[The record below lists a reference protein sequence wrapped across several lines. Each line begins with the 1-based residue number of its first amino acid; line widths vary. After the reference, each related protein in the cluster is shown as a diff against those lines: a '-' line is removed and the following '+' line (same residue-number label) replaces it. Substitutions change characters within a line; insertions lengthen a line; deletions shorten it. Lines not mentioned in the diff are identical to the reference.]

1 MGAADHRS
9 YWRMSYKLSLHGLFF
24 GVFVL
29 FVILIPANNSFEVLG
44 LMRGELEYGAWSD
57 PITPLHLKIIKDVF
71 LFLAVLL
78 AFLKVSLDKSILRFI
93 FFGNFFFPI
102 NLFFLILAVVS
113 IFSLIF
119 VPGELVFVGVRAYW
133 TLIFVYVGACFY
145 RFNEKGVVNVFFGVF
160 LLHFLLQVAQ
170 FVMEA
175 GYPVFGE
182 ARNPGLF
189 IVPTTAGA
197 FSVLAYY
204 LAESS
209 NRNLFKL
216 MAIVSAILSTS
227 TIAIIVFLVYFL
239 YRVFYLFRHYYQ
251 LYLIF
256 FAIFLGVFIFVF
268 YNLDVVSGRGD
279 GAYQSL
285 YTRIGYVTAVL
296 NEFPD
301 LAFGRGVGVATSQAV
316 MLGMEGAVVADNTF
330 TGLMLNLGWIALI
343 PILFFVLSTF
353 FVFDNKILF
362 FMLIGFSMVA
372 NMFEMSPV
380 VQILMIVLG
389 QHAARGHFNNY
400 GRAVLV
406 GQQRE

>member
-1 MGAADHRS
+1 M
-9 YWRMSYKLSLHGLFF
+9 
-24 GVFVL
+24 
-29 FVILIPANNSFEVLG
+29 
-44 LMRGELEYGAWSD
+44 
-57 PITPLHLKIIKDVF
+57 
-71 LFLAVLL
+71 
-78 AFLKVSLDKSILRFI
+78 I
-93 FFGNFFFPI
+93 FFF
-102 NLFFLILAVVS
+102 VTV
-113 IFSLIF
+113 FSLIS

-145 RFNEKGVVNVFFGVF
+145 RYNEKGVVNVFLGVF

-182 ARNPGLF
+182 PRNPGLF

-197 FSVLAYY
+197 FSILAYY

-209 NRNLFKL
+209 NRKLFKL
-216 MAIVSAILSTS
+216 MAFFSAILSTS

-239 YRVFYLFRHYYQ
+239 YRFFYLFKHYYQ

-256 FAIFLGVFIFVF
+256 FAISVGLIVFVF
-268 YNLDVVSGRGD
+268 YNLDVISGRGG

-285 YTRIGYVTAVL
+285 YTRIGYVAAVL

-301 LAFGRGVGVATSQAV
+301 LPFGRGVGVATSQAV
-316 MLGMEGAVVADNTF
+316 MMGMEGAVVGDNTF

-372 NMFEMSPV
+372 NLFEMSPV
-380 VQILMIVLG
+380 VQVFMIILG
-389 QHAARGHFNNY
+389 QHAARRHFNY
-400 GRAVLV
+400 GRADLAR
-406 GQQRE
+406 Q